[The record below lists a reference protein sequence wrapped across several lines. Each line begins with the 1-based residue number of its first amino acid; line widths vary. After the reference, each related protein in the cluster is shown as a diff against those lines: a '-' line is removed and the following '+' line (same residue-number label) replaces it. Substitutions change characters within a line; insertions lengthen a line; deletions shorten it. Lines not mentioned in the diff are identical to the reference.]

1 MRLAPRRAG
10 AVVAA
15 VTLVALGG
23 STMASAAVPGADD
36 GRWYYEATSMAE
48 IHQRTTGEGITV
60 ALVDG
65 RVNSDVSE
73 LAGAD
78 IHPHEPSYCAETTG
92 GDPYPGTSTEPDAR
106 HATSMATLLVGR
118 DAGLDGQ
125 PGIPGVAPGITLN
138 TYASYLEGLP
148 CETPRGDG
156 DLSDDTVRDAITDGA
171 DIIVVPGTQYMSATV
186 VAEAQRAGVIVVG
199 AAGNDG
205 GAITGMPAV
214 FNGVVATGTLTPDQ
228 TLDPGSTSGDRLG
241 VVAPGSRFRAL
252 TPTWDGYETASGSSN
267 AAAYTAGV
275 LALLWSLYPEA
286 TDGQILQALVRTT
299 DGEVK
304 DTWTHDPAWGY
315 GVVNARVLMT
325 VDPTTFPDVNPF
337 VDDDPNAD
345 PTADEILGTAETT
358 APATDDETGGTPDLA
373 GAPGDASGTGAT
385 PPATTGPGI
394 GVVLG
399 AAAGVVALGAVVA
412 LVLARRRREQAVAV
426 SDQHDAPPTDTRGN
440 HG

>member
-23 STMASAAVPGADD
+23 STPASAAVPGVDD

-65 RVNSDVSE
+65 RVNTEVADLV
-73 LAGAD
+73 GAD
-78 IHPHEPSYCAETTG
+78 IRPHEPSYCADAAG
-92 GDPYPGTSTEPDAR
+92 GDPYPGTSTGPDAG
-106 HATSMATLLVGR
+106 HATSMATVLVGR

-125 PGIPGVAPGITLN
+125 PGIPGIAPGITLR
-138 TYASYLEGLP
+138 TYASNLDGLP
-148 CETPRGDG
+148 CHTPRGDQIS
-156 DLSDDTVRDAITDGA
+156 SDDTVRDAIADGA
-171 DIIVVPGTQYMSATV
+171 DIIFVPGTQEMSQEV
-186 VAEAQRAGVIVVG
+186 VAAAQRAGVIVVG

-205 GAITGMPAV
+205 GVLTGMPAV
-214 FNGVVATGTLTPDQ
+214 FNGVVSTGTLTPDQ
-228 TLDPGSTSGDRLG
+228 TLDPGSVEGPRLS
-241 VVAPGSRFRAL
+241 VVAPGTGFRAL
-252 TPTWDGYETASGSSN
+252 APTWDSYGTTTGSSN

-275 LALLWSLYPEA
+275 LALLWSLYPDA
-286 TDGQILQALVRTT
+286 TDGQILQALIRTT

-325 VDPTTFPDVNPF
+325 VDPTTLPDVNPF
-337 VDDDPNAD
+337 IVDDPNVV
-345 PTADEILGTAETT
+345 PTAAEILGTAEAT
-358 APATDDETGGTPDLA
+358 APATDDRPSATA
-373 GAPGDASGTGAT
+373 APGDVDGDASGTGPTEA
-385 PPATTGPGI
+385 ATTGPGI

-399 AAAGVVALGAVVA
+399 AAAGVVVVGVAVA
-412 LVLARRRREQAVAV
+412 TVLARRRRHPAVAA
-426 SDQHDAPPTDTRGN
+426 SDHHDAPPTDTRGN

>member
-15 VTLVALGG
+15 VALVALGG
-23 STMASAAVPGADD
+23 STTASAAVPGADD

-65 RVNSDVSE
+65 PVNVDVSD

-78 IHPHEPSYCAETTG
+78 IRPHEPSYCAETPG
-92 GDPYPGTSTEPDAR
+92 GEPYPATSATPDAR
-106 HATSMATLLVGR
+106 HATSMATVLVGS

-125 PGIPGVAPGITLN
+125 PGIPGIAPGITLR
-138 TYASYLEGLP
+138 TYASNFDSLP
-148 CETPRGDG
+148 CKSPPGG
-156 DLSDDTVRDAITDGA
+156 SWLADDPIRDAVAEGA
-171 DIIVVPGTQYMSATV
+171 DIIFVPGTQDMSASV
-186 VAEAQRAGVIVVG
+186 IAEAQRAGVIVIG

-205 GAITGMPAV
+205 TFVWGMPAAL
-214 FNGVVATGTLTPDQ
+214 NGVVATGTLTADQ
-228 TLDPGSTSGDRLG
+228 TLDPGSPDGERLG
-241 VVAPGSRFRAL
+241 VVAPGAQFRSLA
-252 TPTWDGYETASGSSN
+252 PTWDSYGMSTGSSN
-267 AAAYTAGV
+267 SAAYTAGA
-275 LALLWSLYPEA
+275 LALLWSLYPDA

-304 DTWTHDPAWGY
+304 DTWTHDPDWGY

-337 VDDDPNAD
+337 VDDDPNAM
-345 PTADEILGTAETT
+345 PTAAEILGQADPTSPTTGDEPSATAD
-358 APATDDETGGTPDLA
+358 PRDV
-373 GAPGDASGTGAT
+373 PGDASGTRPVAPDTTAPGVGA
-385 PPATTGPGI
+385 I
-394 GVVLG
+394 LG
-399 AAAGVVALGAVVA
+399 AAAGVVALGAVVT
-412 LVLARRRREQAVAV
+412 LVLARRRRDPAVAV
-426 SDQHDAPPTDTRGN
+426 SDHHDAPPTDTRGN